1 MLTSMLISADINLLN
16 VLIFRSNL
24 THMYT
29 FPQLLL
35 RNAIL
40 SLIFI
45 LSISVIS
52 LAMLSSLLEDKA
64 TAHSQVISILA
75 KQLTVTN
82 DELKSAQHIA
92 ETLQQVTNYN
102 VLTIYNQSSDILSD
116 YQNNDIGVTLPFAS
130 PLSKTQIVNPSGLTI
145 EYQLNFS
152 AEFTLILSLILS
164 CFVLSSALVVF
175 AATMSA
181 KRHKT
186 VFKIISQQIKNDL
199 ALINHTNM
207 PSPETTKSTDEILE
221 IPELKQG
228 INDIKALMQKQLEN
242 TVNLEKEAYVDHL
255 TKLNNRNRFVQFYE
269 EQVVQESPIKFG
281 VLIITRC
288 SELQTINQ
296 IHGYK
301 EGDNYISHVAKL
313 IERAL
318 SPYSDGKVFR
328 LNSSDFAC
336 VLPNTE
342 LKEAENFTQALT
354 LLFNEYQQT
363 SELDSVAYSG
373 LVSFDKSK
381 PLGELLALA
390 DTGVSVAQTQNSNSW
405 YSQKDT
411 EILQKNSANYGNQ
424 NWRQEIDSVL
434 ENQRVTLLLQPIQ
447 PNGRNT
453 KVYGEVL
460 ARFLNSNDE
469 MLPTASFIAMAEKL
483 DKIIAVDRLI
493 IEATI
498 QLIKNKNM
506 LDQSFGINIS
516 ARSIGDEHFM
526 IWLERQLL
534 REPKVAPRLI
544 FEITEYGLQQNIKTS
559 KRLIDMLHRVG
570 SRITVER
577 FGIGLTSFK
586 FFRDLTPDYI
596 KMDSSYT
603 RDIDDDKNNQ
613 YFLRLMVDL
622 AHRLSINV
630 LAESVESQEEKHTL
644 EKLFIDG
651 CQGFY
656 VGKPIP
662 L

>member
-1 MLTSMLISADINLLN
+1 M
-16 VLIFRSNL
+16 F
-24 THMYT
+24 T

-35 RNAIL
+35 RNSFLAL
-40 SLIFI
+40 VFI
-45 LSISVIS
+45 LSISAIS
-52 LAMLSSLLEDKA
+52 SLMLSSLLEEKA
-64 TAHSQVISILA
+64 TQHDQLISLMTKQTATKNEIESAQNIATALQQTTTYNFLLISNQA
-75 KQLTVTN
+75 GENLFSYKNVDMGLSLPFLSPEPKKHTTKQLG
-82 DELKSAQHIA
+82 
-92 ETLQQVTNYN
+92 
-102 VLTIYNQSSDILSD
+102 LS
-116 YQNNDIGVTLPFAS
+116 V
-130 PLSKTQIVNPSGLTI
+130 
-145 EYQLNFS
+145 EYQLNFV
-152 AEFTLILSLILS
+152 AEYTLVISFILLS
-164 CFVLSSALVVF
+164 TVLSFALVIF
-175 AATMSA
+175 AASMSA

-186 VFKIISQQIKNDL
+186 VFKIISRQIKNEL
-199 ALINHTNM
+199 ALINNTSLPNTEN
-207 PSPETTKSTDEILE
+207 SVSDSEILE

-228 INDIKALMQKQLEN
+228 INDIKELMTKQLEN
-242 TVNLEKEAYVDHL
+242 TVNLEQEAYVDHL
-255 TKLNNRNRFVQFYE
+255 TKLDNRNRFVQFYE
-269 EQVVQESPIKFG
+269 SQVVQESPVRFG

-301 EGDNYISHVAKL
+301 EGDNYIVNVAKL
-313 IERAL
+313 IQRAIAT
-318 SPYSDGKVFR
+318 YSNSSVFR

-336 VLPNTE
+336 ILPNIE
-342 LKEAENFTQALT
+342 LTEAEKFTKELT
-354 LLFNEYQQT
+354 ILFNEYQHA
-363 SELDSVAYSG
+363 SDLDSVAYSG
-373 LVSFDKSK
+373 LVHFDKSK

-390 DTGVSVAQTQNSNSW
+390 DTGVSIAQTQNSNSW

-411 EILQKNSANYGNQ
+411 DILQKDSANYGNQ

-434 ENQRVTLLLQPIQ
+434 ENQRITLLLQPIQ
-447 PNGRNT
+447 PNGRNN
-453 KVYGEVL
+453 KVYGEIL

-493 IEATI
+493 IETTI
-498 QLIKNKNM
+498 NQIISKNM
-506 LDQSFGINIS
+506 YEHSFGINIS
-516 ARSIGDEHFM
+516 ARSISDEHFM
-526 IWLERQLL
+526 IWLERKLL

-544 FEITEYGLQQNIKTS
+544 FEISEYGLQQNIKTS

-577 FGIGLTSFK
+577 FGVGLTSFK

-622 AHRLSINV
+622 AHRLSISV

-656 VGKPIP
+656 IGKPAP

>member
-1 MLTSMLISADINLLN
+1 
-16 VLIFRSNL
+16 
-24 THMYT
+24 MYT

-35 RNAIL
+35 RNVLL

-45 LSISVIS
+45 IAISVVS
-52 LAMLSSLLEDKA
+52 LSMLSSLLEDKA
-64 TAHSQVISILA
+64 TQHSQVIGLLVNQSLIIDDKIESAQNIAKILQQATLYNNLIITNQAGKNLSSYSNTNIGLIIPFISPKPKKHVA
-75 KQLTVTN
+75 KQLAVTV
-82 DELKSAQHIA
+82 
-92 ETLQQVTNYN
+92 
-102 VLTIYNQSSDILSD
+102 
-116 YQNNDIGVTLPFAS
+116 
-130 PLSKTQIVNPSGLTI
+130 

-152 AEFTLILSLILS
+152 SEY
-164 CFVLSSALVVF
+164 ALVISFILLSTFLSFSLALF
-175 AATMSA
+175 AAVMST
-181 KRHKT
+181 KRHKAF
-186 VFKIISQQIKNDL
+186 FKIINQQIKTDL
-199 ALINHTNM
+199 ALVNNINASKTEK
-207 PSPETTKSTDEILE
+207 PDSDIDLLE

-228 INDIKALMQKQLEN
+228 ISDIKELMTKQLEN
-242 TVNLEKEAYVDHL
+242 TINLEQEAYVDHL
-255 TKLNNRNRFVQFYE
+255 TKLDNRNRFVKFYE
-269 EQVVQESPIKFG
+269 NQVVQKSPVQFG

-301 EGDNYISHVAKL
+301 EGDNYIAHVAKL
-313 IERAL
+313 IKRAL
-318 SPYSDGKVFR
+318 SAYSDGNAFR
-328 LNSSDFAC
+328 LNSSDFASI
-336 VLPNTE
+336 LPNIE
-342 LKEAENFTQALT
+342 LKEAEKFTKELT
-354 LLFNEYQQT
+354 VLFNEYQQE
-363 SELDSVAYSG
+363 SDLDSIAYSG
-373 LVSFDKSK
+373 LVHFDKSR

-390 DTGVSVAQTQNSNSW
+390 DTGVSVAQTQGSNSW

-411 EILQKNSANYGNQ
+411 DILQKNSANYGNQ

-447 PNGRNT
+447 PNGRNN
-453 KVYGEVL
+453 KVYSEVL

-483 DKIIAVDRLI
+483 DKIIAVDKLI
-493 IEATI
+493 IETTI
-498 QLIKNKNM
+498 NEIVNKNM
-506 LDQSFGINIS
+506 FEHSFGINIS
-516 ARSIGDEHFM
+516 ARSISDEHFM
-526 IWLERQLL
+526 IWLERKLL

-544 FEITEYGLQQNIKTS
+544 FEISEYGLQQNIKTS

-577 FGIGLTSFK
+577 FGVGLTSFK

-622 AHRLSINV
+622 AHRLSIHV

-656 VGKPIP
+656 IGKPTP

>member
-1 MLTSMLISADINLLN
+1 
-16 VLIFRSNL
+16 
-24 THMYT
+24 MYT

-40 SLIFI
+40 ALIFI
-45 LSISVIS
+45 LIVSCFSIFT
-52 LAMLSSLLEDKA
+52 LSSVLEEKN
-64 TAHSQVISILA
+64 TQHQQLISSMTEKLPISNESQQAARVIA
-75 KQLTVTN
+75 N
-82 DELKSAQHIA
+82 ALK
-92 ETLQQVTNYN
+92 ETTFYN
-102 VLTIYNQSSDILSD
+102 LLTISNSAGDKLI
-116 YQNNDIGVTLPFAS
+116 NNINDTGLVIPFTLPI
-130 PLSKTQIVNPSGLTI
+130 PNKVNSKDLTI
-145 EYQLNFS
+145 TYQLNFAS
-152 AEFTLILSLILS
+152 ESSLVLQIILVSLILAFI
-164 CFVLSSALVVF
+164 FVFF
-175 AATMSA
+175 AATMSS

-186 VFKIISQQIKNDL
+186 VFKVISEQIKKDL
-199 ALINHTNM
+199 ALVSNRESKPNEEKITNA
-207 PSPETTKSTDEILE
+207 DILE

-228 INDIKALMQKQLEN
+228 IADIKELMTQQLED
-242 TVNLEKEAYVDHL
+242 TIHLEKEAYVDHL
-255 TKLNNRNRFVQFYE
+255 TQLDNRGRFVQFHE
-269 EQVVQESPIKFG
+269 NQVMQDSPVKFG
-281 VLIITRC
+281 VLVLVRC

-301 EGDNYISHVAKL
+301 EGDNYICQVAK
-313 IERAL
+313 IIQKTIATYGD
-318 SPYSDGKVFR
+318 SKVFR

-336 VLPNTE
+336 MLPNMK
-342 LKEAENFTQALT
+342 LSQAEKFTKSLT
-354 LLFNEYQQT
+354 AHFNEYQQ
-363 SELDSVAYSG
+363 SSDLDSVAYSG
-373 LVSFDKSK
+373 LVSFDKTK

-405 YSQKDT
+405 YSQT
-411 EILQKNSANYGNQ
+411 ETDILQKNSSSYGNQ
-424 NWRQEIDSVL
+424 NWRQEIDSVI
-434 ENQRVTLLLQPIQ
+434 ENQRVMLLLQPIQ
-447 PNGRNT
+447 PSGRNS

-469 MLPTASFIAMAEKL
+469 MLPTASFIAMSEKL
-483 DKIIAVDRLI
+483 DKITAIDKLI
-493 IEATI
+493 IETTI
-498 QLIKNKNM
+498 KEILNKNM
-506 LDQSFGINIS
+506 LDHSFGINIS

-526 IWLERQLL
+526 IWLERKLL
-534 REPKVAPRLI
+534 REPQVAPRLI

-570 SRITVER
+570 SRVTVER
-577 FGIGLTSFK
+577 FGVGLTSFK

-656 VGKPIP
+656 IGKPAP